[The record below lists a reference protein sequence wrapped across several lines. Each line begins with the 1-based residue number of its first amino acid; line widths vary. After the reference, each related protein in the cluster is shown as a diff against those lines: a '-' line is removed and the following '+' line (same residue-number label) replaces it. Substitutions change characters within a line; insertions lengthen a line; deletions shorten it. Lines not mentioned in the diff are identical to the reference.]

1 MEEIIEKIYPAEESI
16 VCKLGYD
23 KISMFDTYKAILDM
37 DILKYHDDGLVV
49 RITGE
54 KKMLH
59 VLISIRLKENK
70 KWETQFGKN
79 SIKQS

>member
-1 MEEIIEKIYPAEESI
+1 
-16 VCKLGYD
+16 
-23 KISMFDTYKAILDM
+23 MFDTYKAILDM

-59 VLISIRLKENK
+59 VFDKY
-70 KWETQFGKN
+70 Q
-79 SIKQS
+79 IKGE